1 MANAP
6 EIKIATDVTL
16 PVVVFKEDD
25 AFVAYTPAL
34 DLSTCGDT
42 YEEAQR
48 NFHEAVTLFFA
59 ECVSRGTLEDALA
72 SLGWRKT
79 GKPSDGWV
87 PPQVVGHFDAP
98 VPAIN

>member
-1 MANAP
+1 MADVPA
-6 EIKIATDVTL
+6 IKIADDVTL
-16 PVVVFKEDD
+16 PVIVVKEDD

-42 YEEAQR
+42 YEEAYR
-48 NFHEAVTLFFA
+48 NFGETVRLFFD
-59 ECVSRGTLEDALA
+59 ECVARGTLEDALA
-72 SLGWRKT
+72 SLGWRTT